1 MKIVQAVGWYH
12 PDSLGGTEIYVAAL
26 ARHFRACGH
35 HVLVAAPEAGST
47 APRTYEFDGCRVF
60 RYPVPA
66 APTRDE
72 AQGETAVRGSEHLH
86 RWLGDARADVVHFH
100 TFVTGLGLPE
110 IAAAKR
116 AGSRVF
122 ATTHSSSL
130 GFLCQRGTL
139 MWQGRTICDG
149 VVDAGRCAEC
159 ELEHRGASRWVA
171 RALSAV
177 PPQLAG
183 LARRLPGRAGTAL
196 AMTDLITRNDIRQRA
211 MLDAV
216 DGFCVLTE
224 RAAAIVLANGATAA
238 KVIVNR
244 LGVSGV
250 PASASQPA
258 AAGGRPIRVGYVG
271 RFDPIKGVLD
281 LAAAVRRV
289 PLDVPLLIEFRGPAQ
304 TPSDRATRAAVA
316 EILAGDRR
324 TTIADAVPPSEVN
337 DVLQTYD
344 VLCCPS
350 RCLEGGPTAGLE
362 ALAAGVPVIAAS
374 VGGLAEVLEDGVNTR
389 LVAPGDVEG
398 LTAALVEV
406 ASHPETTIRRWRERL
421 PPPRTMRDVAHDYL
435 ALYDLGSSA
444 GLQAC
449 PKGGAEAPHYTSQ

>member
-35 HVLVAAPEAGST
+35 DVLVAAPEAGAP
-47 APRTYEFDGCRVF
+47 APRSYGFDGCQVF

-66 APTRDE
+66 TPTRAE
-72 AQGETAVRGSEHLH
+72 AQGEFAARGAEYFHD
-86 RWLGDARADVVHFH
+86 WLRGAHADVVHFH

-110 IAAAKR
+110 IVAAKQ
-116 AGSRVF
+116 AGSRVV

-139 MWQGRTICDG
+139 MLQGRTICDG
-149 VVDAGRCAEC
+149 IVDVGRCAAC
-159 ELEHRGASRWVA
+159 ELEHRGAGPLVA
-171 RALSAV
+171 RALAAI
-177 PPQLAG
+177 PPQLGG

-196 AMTDLITRNDIRQRA
+196 AMTDLIVRNDARQRT

-216 DGFCVLTE
+216 DRFVVLTQ
-224 RAAAIVLANGATAA
+224 RAADIVLANGAPRE
-238 KVIVNR
+238 KVMVNR
-244 LGVSGV
+244 LGVSE
-250 PASASQPA
+250 PPTAASSASAADRS
-258 AAGGRPIRVGYVG
+258 RIRVGYVG

-281 LAAAVRRV
+281 LANAVRRV
-289 PLDVPLLIEFRGPAQ
+289 PPDLPLRVEFRGPAQ
-304 TPSDRATRAAVA
+304 TPSDRTTRAAVA
-316 EILAGDRR
+316 ELLAGDPRL
-324 TTIADAVPPSEVN
+324 TIADAVAPSAVH
-337 DVLQTYD
+337 DVLRTYD

-389 LVAPGDVEG
+389 LVPPGDIDR
-398 LTAALVEV
+398 LAAALVEV
-406 ASHPETTIRRWRERL
+406 AANPAGTIGRWRERL
-421 PPPRTMRDVAHDYL
+421 PTPRTMRDVAHAYL
-435 ALYDLGSSA
+435 ALYDSSR
-444 GLQAC
+444 
-449 PKGGAEAPHYTSQ
+449 